1 MAGQAVLSLPIMN
14 ERHAMRRPRL
24 TSAAVGI
31 GVLAVALAMLVA
43 PVAAQ
48 AGSTSSGTCGSSA
61 GKCFAVT
68 VSPHSLPAGA
78 SASFS
83 FTITND
89 ASTQQLGSV
98 QITAPSGFVITGAPG
113 AAGFT
118 STSALFLGLALAP
131 SAQTTLIVSATAPCG
146 ASTYQWGIIA
156 KQSNDFNGPPGNE
169 FQLDPT
175 SAGNLAGTVTGSCSL
190 AFTSDGQPTGTIA
203 GQVVTS
209 SFNSSGG
216 PVKVEVLDGSGQ
228 LATGSTA
235 AVAVAIGSN
244 PGSGSLS
251 GTTTVDA
258 SGGIA
263 SFPNLSLDKPG
274 IGYTLTATSPGI
286 TSATSQ
292 DFTIWGSLTSCPT
305 SSCSAS
311 ASSKKASETV
321 TTSSAT
327 SGQVLGIGLGGVSF
341 SCGSSYQE
349 TSDPVSFD
357 LLDSS
362 GVAQSSA
369 QFSVTLEIFKNAVQS
384 SGHPGAST
392 WQICYA
398 STTPFTARSGTSG
411 TAVLG
416 GVTYHTGLLPDC
428 SSSQPAPCVQA
439 RNKDNAGGVEVTFL
453 AAGDPKTWG

>member
-1 MAGQAVLSLPIMN
+1 MSPQSL
-14 ERHAMRRPRL
+14 A
-24 TSAAVGI
+24 
-31 GVLAVALAMLVA
+31 
-43 PVAAQ
+43 
-48 AGSTSSGTCGSSA
+48 
-61 GKCFAVT
+61 
-68 VSPHSLPAGA
+68 AGA

-89 ASTQQLGSV
+89 ALTQQLGSV
-98 QITAPSGFVITGAPG
+98 RITAPSGFVITGAPG
-113 AAGFT
+113 AASFT
-118 STSALFLGLALAP
+118 STSALFLNLALAP
-131 SAQTTLIVSATAPCG
+131 SASATLTVSATAPCS
-146 ASTYQWGIIA
+146 ASSFQWGIVA

-169 FQLDPT
+169 FQLEPT
-175 SAGNLAGTVTGSCSL
+175 SAGNIAGTLTGSCSL
-190 AFTSDGQPTGTIA
+190 AFTSGGQPAGTIA
-203 GQVVTS
+203 GQVITS

-228 LATGSTA
+228 LRTSSTA

-251 GTTTVDA
+251 GTKTADA

-263 SFPNLSLDKPG
+263 LFPNLSVDNQG

-286 TSATSQ
+286 TSGTSQ
-292 DFTIWGSLTSCPT
+292 DFTIWGSLTRCPT
-305 SSCSAS
+305 PSCSVS
-311 ASSKKASETV
+311 ASSKNASETV

-327 SGQVLGIGLGGVSF
+327 SGQALGIGLGGVSF

-349 TSDPVSFD
+349 TTDPVSFD
-357 LLDSS
+357 VLDSS
-362 GVAQSSA
+362 GVAQTSA
-369 QFSVTLEIFKNAVQS
+369 QFSVRLEILKNAVQS
-384 SGHPGAST
+384 SGHSGAST

-428 SSSQPAPCVQA
+428 SIQPAPCVQA
-439 RNKDNAGGVEVTFL
+439 RNKDNGDDVVITFL
-453 AAGDPKTWG
+453 ATGDPVHWA